1 MDNQI
6 ENIKNLNSLDDL
18 YNSLYENSITASHKH
33 NWIVDGGEID
43 ITASKFSLDKDP
55 YLWMLT
61 NQHLSVDQKNG
72 VIDNLSK
79 RIDEDDTGSA
89 GYTLF
94 KDEESIETLKKD
106 YPEIYEKAKEK
117 ALLYINNKLTE
128 LNFPKTYAEYAT
140 PNNPVYRQLGSKIP
154 TYKKLEESVERY
166 YLAIND
172 RHGKSQKEYRQ
183 EVAAKV
189 KEVKE
194 LLAFRKK
201 LTKEQDTTSTPT
213 LNPTKISPTPES
225 TTGHKPLTRQDPT
238 APAAIPG
245 DAGLT
250 PTKKTKN
257 KKKQNK
263 TTNTSPNSFAEALST
278 LNQQQNNTPKDDT
291 QQQQQQQQP
300 TTPAADDD
308 NEQPAEVFD
317 PEDGTTLNYGA
328 GKYFLLYQ
336 LNPEEFKNLS
346 KDDKEKATEEI
357 TNNLDS
363 ISFEQLFDF
372 LKDTKK
378 QFKAGTPLYNNI
390 IRHIVENDSITGGM
404 NSARLLDKG
413 FAIEDDDVKTL
424 AVQQAEQWLESNPRE
439 QTRFGKLMKYLKD
452 VFLGKDKDSKKEQ
465 KTEIDPKINEEQLKD
480 QSNEKNI
487 RFDRLNLLKPRV
499 SKEKLDEIH
508 DYMKSHSQPVPQTDQ
523 TTEEPAAAVQPNDS
537 TTNNIPQNTQQDT
550 LQDDLPTQIQNAI
563 TNDQSIKEEDKQKTL
578 DNALYTL
585 NYIKDRRKSAYTAL
599 VEKFNEDTNAG
610 WEYFKQLGTQFKQ
623 EARKAGYSN
632 NVIEQAVA
640 FLDKHGLVENNENS
654 IKNVINFVKT
664 YNSTNP
670 NDLTAY
676 VSTNKKYSGN
686 SWDIQDKATPE
697 EKNIIDT
704 FEKKWVDYN
713 KANTVVPQQKQKT
726 DPQQPIQQP
735 NKAQL
740 LQDRKALEQQ
750 IISRLE
756 EANVNKALIQTLKQH
771 ISGIT
776 TAELTNIRNSF
787 YQHPETMEQVV
798 TDLNHKLFAKQKK
811 LLDTKLARQKQ
822 QYQQAPQANQPKQ
835 QELFNTP
842 IDNKKSS
849 RETMLF
855 IKANLSKK

>member
-61 NQHLSVDQKNG
+61 NQHLSVDQKQG
-72 VIDNLSK
+72 VIDNLST
-79 RIDEDDTGSA
+79 RIDEDDTGSSS
-89 GYTLF
+89 YTLF

-117 ALLYINNKLTE
+117 AIVYINNKLTE

-140 PNNPVYRQLGSKIP
+140 PDNPVYRQLGSKIP

-172 RHGKSQKEYRQ
+172 RHGKTTKEYRQ
-183 EVAAKV
+183 ELATKV

-201 LTKEQDTTSTPT
+201 LTKEQDNTSAPAI
-213 LNPTKISPTPES
+213 NPANVSPTPES
-225 TTGHKPLTRQDPT
+225 TTGHKPVTRQDPT
-238 APAAIPG
+238 APAVISG

-250 PTKKTKN
+250 PTKNTKS

-263 TTNTSPNSFAEALST
+263 TTNTAPTSFAEAVNKLK
-278 LNQQQNNTPKDDT
+278 QQQTNTPANNT
-291 QQQQQQQQP
+291 QQP
-300 TTPAADDD
+300 VTPTTE
-308 NEQPAEVFD
+308 EQPAEVFD

-346 KDDKEKATEEI
+346 KDDKEKAIEEI

-452 VFLGKDKDSKKEQ
+452 VFLGKDKDNKDKQ
-465 KTEIDPKINEEQLKD
+465 TVTTTTEPLKD

-623 EARKAGYSN
+623 EARRAGYSN
-632 NVIEQAVA
+632 NVVEQAVA
-640 FLDKHGLVENNENS
+640 FLDKHGLIENNENS

-664 YNSTNP
+664 FNNTYP
-670 NDLTAY
+670 DDLTAY

-704 FEKKWVDYN
+704 FEKKWVEYN
-713 KANTVVPQQKQKT
+713 KANTVVPPQKQKT

-771 ISGIT
+771 ISGVT

-822 QYQQAPQANQPKQ
+822 QGQQNKQAPQANQPKQ